1 MTSTMLSNE
10 ILVVHQ
16 NRIIFSSGKGRLTQH
31 SKISATVTQVLS
43 LFSQKIMEGERIHFI
58 RFENH
63 RMIFLYSQDRQNNDL
78 VAIVLVPIDRS
89 ARQVVPTM
97 GIILNLI
104 EQFLEGKVLDAQNRH
119 LDTFYQIL
127 TNPGNSL
134 FVIPRTAEGMFSAL
148 VLLTAFAHDMR
159 FGVESVVS
167 KLVFIDPSNKTEISR
182 IISASTTS
190 KILSFTPIPGV
201 EENENVLIFGLE
213 STLKQYFSAN
223 PGEKVYTVLSRI
235 IGENSNAA
243 KMLGFI
249 DNNDAREIAQSLSM
263 FPPSEDD
270 YIRYNV
276 LLSTVI
282 QPGKDIVVTM
292 SAPVMHKLRDLAPKS
307 REIEPTKIESLLV
320 QPEKIS
326 RQPTYPEVSELTTQT
341 LERLQRT
348 REDGL
353 QYKFDDLPIV
363 LDLAPLAMSLSPT
376 KPVPTNDLDITVSL
390 FLGGGNHF
398 VIHVYTH
405 QARLNSIKIS
415 LDDIAARIE
424 GKVRVFNEYVSLEG
438 AIDRQKIALRGVLW
452 LSVVEYLTQVEMNI
466 KTLSSRFNVP
476 REGAILIIPPK
487 RDYVREK
494 IPSKFTT
501 FIQESDLREEYE
513 TEALWTLGKTLDII
527 LSRILIPLSKG
538 GGVAFVTSESNQ
550 EMEEIALF
558 LLLVSEICGIGFSR
572 W

>member
-1 MTSTMLSNE
+1 
-10 ILVVHQ
+10 
-16 NRIIFSSGKGRLTQH
+16 
-31 SKISATVTQVLS
+31 
-43 LFSQKIMEGERIHFI
+43 
-58 RFENH
+58 
-63 RMIFLYSQDRQNNDL
+63 
-78 VAIVLVPIDRS
+78 
-89 ARQVVPTM
+89 M
-97 GIILNLI
+97 GILLNLI

-223 PGEKVYTVLSRI
+223 PGERVYTVLSRI
-235 IGENSNAA
+235 FGENSNAA

-249 DNNDAREIAQSLSM
+249 DNDDAREIAQSLSM

-292 SAPVMHKLRDLAPKS
+292 SAPVMHKLRELAPKS
-307 REIEPTKIESLLV
+307 REIESTEIESLLV

-326 RQPTYPEVSELTTQT
+326 RQPIHSEVSEPITPQIELSAEPDAIPVVTPPKVAIPTKPLVSEKLTTQT

-363 LDLAPLAMSLSPT
+363 LDLAPLAMSLSPA
-376 KPVPTNDLDITVSL
+376 KPVPTNDLDITISL
-390 FLGGGNHF
+390 FLGGDNHF

-438 AIDRQKIALRGVLW
+438 AIDRQQIALRGVLW

-466 KTLSSRFNVP
+466 KTLSRRFNVP
-476 REGAILIIPPK
+476 REGAILIVPPK

-558 LLLVSEICGIGFSR
+558 LLLISEICGIGFSR

>member
-326 RQPTYPEVSELTTQT
+326 RQPTYPEVSEHITPQI
-341 LERLQRT
+341 E
-348 REDGL
+348 
-353 QYKFDDLPIV
+353 
-363 LDLAPLAMSLSPT
+363 LSAEP
-376 KPVPTNDLDITVSL
+376 DA
-390 FLGGGNHF
+390 
-398 VIHVYTH
+398 IH
-405 QARLNSIKIS
+405 
-415 LDDIAARIE
+415 
-424 GKVRVFNEYVSLEG
+424 
-438 AIDRQKIALRGVLW
+438 
-452 LSVVEYLTQVEMNI
+452 
-466 KTLSSRFNVP
+466 
-476 REGAILIIPPK
+476 
-487 RDYVREK
+487 
-494 IPSKFTT
+494 
-501 FIQESDLREEYE
+501 
-513 TEALWTLGKTLDII
+513 
-527 LSRILIPLSKG
+527 
-538 GGVAFVTSESNQ
+538 
-550 EMEEIALF
+550 
-558 LLLVSEICGIGFSR
+558 
-572 W
+572 

>member
-1 MTSTMLSNE
+1 
-10 ILVVHQ
+10 
-16 NRIIFSSGKGRLTQH
+16 
-31 SKISATVTQVLS
+31 
-43 LFSQKIMEGERIHFI
+43 
-58 RFENH
+58 
-63 RMIFLYSQDRQNNDL
+63 
-78 VAIVLVPIDRS
+78 
-89 ARQVVPTM
+89 
-97 GIILNLI
+97 
-104 EQFLEGKVLDAQNRH
+104 
-119 LDTFYQIL
+119 
-127 TNPGNSL
+127 
-134 FVIPRTAEGMFSAL
+134 
-148 VLLTAFAHDMR
+148 
-159 FGVESVVS
+159 
-167 KLVFIDPSNKTEISR
+167 
-182 IISASTTS
+182 
-190 KILSFTPIPGV
+190 
-201 EENENVLIFGLE
+201 
-213 STLKQYFSAN
+213 
-223 PGEKVYTVLSRI
+223 
-235 IGENSNAA
+235 
-243 KMLGFI
+243 
-249 DNNDAREIAQSLSM
+249 
-263 FPPSEDD
+263 
-270 YIRYNV
+270 
-276 LLSTVI
+276 
-282 QPGKDIVVTM
+282 
-292 SAPVMHKLRDLAPKS
+292 
-307 REIEPTKIESLLV
+307 
-320 QPEKIS
+320 
-326 RQPTYPEVSELTTQT
+326 
-341 LERLQRT
+341 
-348 REDGL
+348 
-353 QYKFDDLPIV
+353 
-363 LDLAPLAMSLSPT
+363 MSLSPT